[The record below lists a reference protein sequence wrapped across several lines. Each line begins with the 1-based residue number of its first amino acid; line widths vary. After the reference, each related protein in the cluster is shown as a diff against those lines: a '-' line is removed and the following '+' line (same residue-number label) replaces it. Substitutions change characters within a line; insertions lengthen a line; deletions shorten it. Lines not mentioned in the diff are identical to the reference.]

1 MQATQRLSSTAVVIV
16 DLGVDELTRSER
28 ACACLAH
35 VRLKVARMESLSSA
49 GTAHQL
55 RTRAGVVPA
64 FIERPVA
71 LLETCP
77 TTAASK
83 LGLACLANQA
93 AFLSRLLFSLGV
105 VEYHPVEH
113 VAAEMS

>member
-1 MQATQRLSSTAVVIV
+1 
-16 DLGVDELTRSER
+16 
-28 ACACLAH
+28 
-35 VRLKVARMESLSSA
+35 MESLSSA

-64 FIERPVA
+64 FIERPAA

-93 AFLSRLLFSLGV
+93 AFPPPLSISLRV
-105 VEYHPVEH
+105 VEYHLVEH
-113 VAAEMS
+113 GAAEVS

>member
-1 MQATQRLSSTAVVIV
+1 M
-16 DLGVDELTRSER
+16 DLGLDELTRSER
-28 ACACLAH
+28 ACACLSH
-35 VRLKVARMESLSSA
+35 VRPKVARMESLSLAS
-49 GTAHQL
+49 TAHQL

-83 LGLACLANQA
+83 LGIACLASQA
-93 AFLSRLLFSLGV
+93 ASPPPLSISLRV
-105 VEYHPVEH
+105 VEYHLVEH
-113 VAAEMS
+113 GAAEVS